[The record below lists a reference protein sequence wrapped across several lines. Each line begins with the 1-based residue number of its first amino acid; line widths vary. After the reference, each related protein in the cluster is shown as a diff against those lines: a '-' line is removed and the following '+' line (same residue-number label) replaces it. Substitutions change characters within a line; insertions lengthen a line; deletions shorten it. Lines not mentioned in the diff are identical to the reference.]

1 MGWDLGL
8 GDELSHLVT
17 NAPRQVPDKAVSLW
31 DRRAVIQ
38 NPDPQIWIWG
48 TWAKAGSP
56 MASWVSHVYRKFNSN
71 KEPCPAS
78 HKQEVTVAKS
88 NTAPQR
94 LLLTSRDVYVGGGS
108 REITQLDS
116 VTPQGREEGA
126 QVRGASDVL
135 GFKRRG

>member
-1 MGWDLGL
+1 MQGVARVGGDLGL

-56 MASWVSHVYRKFNSN
+56 VASWVSHVYRKFNPN

-94 LLLTSRDVYVGGGS
+94 LLLASRDV
-108 REITQLDS
+108 
-116 VTPQGREEGA
+116 
-126 QVRGASDVL
+126 
-135 GFKRRG
+135 